1 MRTRTTYQA
10 MAIPVAVGLVVAG
23 WLVVVPVVS
32 ADDSPAG
39 NKAEL
44 LPLQHENFLGYEGIP
59 SVGSSGFVSGP
70 TPPVGD
76 FVTTHCRYLNV
87 QNTTVGHYFLRYP
100 LHPPDGARLVYV
112 SLYVA
117 DFNPT
122 GVLWAY
128 LRTRPW
134 NSRIEGTTLG
144 FTLTDNATSSDKQIS
159 LGALDITVDNQSNAY
174 WVDVSPQNGL
184 NPGQLCVYGIQVT
197 YDCSNCPLFRDGFE
211 SGGVRVWSSAVGAP
225 PR

>member
-1 MRTRTTYQA
+1 MRVRTTITA
-10 MAIPVAVGLVVAG
+10 MAITRAVGLVVAG
-23 WLVVVPVVS
+23 WLLVVPFVS
-32 ADDSPAG
+32 AEGAPVG
-39 NKAEL
+39 IKAEL
-44 LPLQHENFLGYEGIP
+44 LPLQHENLLGYEGIP
-59 SVGSSGFVSGP
+59 TVGSSGFVFGP
-70 TPPVGD
+70 APPVGD
-76 FVTTHCRYLNV
+76 FVTTHCRYINV
-87 QNTTVGHYFLRYP
+87 QNTSLADYFLRYP

-134 NSRIEGTTLG
+134 NSRSEGTTLG
-144 FTLTDNATSSDKQIS
+144 FTLTDNVTSSDKQIS

-174 WVDVSPQNGL
+174 WIDVSPL
-184 NPGQLCVYGIQVT
+184 NDSHPGELCVYGIQVT
-197 YDCSNCPLFRDGFE
+197 YDCSDCPLFRDGFE
-211 SGGVRVWSSAVGAP
+211 SGGVRAWSSAVGAP